1 MKTLTVTYTNYGAFN
16 RAEIDDK
23 RITRE
28 EFTEITGLD
37 TYQKFTKTWEFKVRK
52 WAESQSE
59 YQIKFFEKKIKD
71 FSINLKINI

>member
-37 TYQKFTKTWEFKVRK
+37 TYQRVTRTWEFRVRK
-52 WAESQSE
+52 WAETQNKYKVE
-59 YQIKFFEKKIKD
+59 FFEKD
-71 FSINLKINI
+71 VS